1 MKTQTSP
8 YHYFLHILMPV
19 ILCISILLIVSGCY
33 LFKSNEDPLTSSI
46 LSTTN
51 TLASSDTVTDTTVT
65 TAPETTAVTETV
77 VAESETTP
85 ESTLL
90 TDMNSIEIYWSHA
103 YMVSFDTS
111 TGLAQFD
118 YFDILTGQDAIDWLV
133 EHEGYTQEDAQ
144 AKVNNFADTEY
155 VEKNINPQL
164 RTIDMTT
171 VSITTNRDENGFLAL
186 PAITLT
192 YNEFIDRIDEFLYTA
207 SYQNV
212 SEIIVKDEKIV
223 EVNVCVFMG

>member
-1 MKTQTSP
+1 MKTQSSP
-8 YHYFLHILMPV
+8 YYYFLHILMPI

-33 LFKSNEDPLTSSI
+33 LFKSNEDTLPSSI

-51 TLASSDTVTDTTVT
+51 TLGSSDTVTDTTVT
-65 TAPETTAVTETV
+65 TAPETTAITETAV
-77 VAESETTP
+77 TESETTP

-103 YMVSFDTS
+103 YMVSFDAS

-118 YFDILTGQDAIDWLV
+118 YFDMLTGQDAIDWLV

-144 AKVNNFADTEY
+144 AKVNNFADTEF

-164 RTIDMTT
+164 RTIDMST
-171 VSITTNRDENGFLAL
+171 VPITTNRDENGFLAL
-186 PAITLT
+186 PSIPLT
-192 YNEFIDRIDEFLYTA
+192 YSEFTARIDEFVCTA
-207 SYQNV
+207 SNYSV
-212 SEIIVKDEKIV
+212 AEIIVKDGVIV
-223 EVNVCVFMG
+223 EITVDVFMG